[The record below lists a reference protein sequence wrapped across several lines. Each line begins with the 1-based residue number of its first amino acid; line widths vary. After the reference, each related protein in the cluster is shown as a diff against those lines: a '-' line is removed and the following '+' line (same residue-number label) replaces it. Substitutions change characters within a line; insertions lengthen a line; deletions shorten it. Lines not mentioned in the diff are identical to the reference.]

1 VILCVLGVAAA
12 AFTDEV
18 LINSPQDVHRV
29 YTETYNAIRAE
40 ENEAGGLGFLGTML
54 GGLYAKR
61 AQEIAERLQL
71 TPKRKGY
78 LLQDEAH
85 TLLIANGDDASELSA
100 IACGAACADP
110 SNTGRDNNGALD
122 ITGGRSSELVAS
134 QRHMMEARGVEVAD
148 KVSFMRI

>member
-1 VILCVLGVAAA
+1 MRALLLLLAIGVAAA
-12 AFTDEV
+12 AINDEV
-18 LINSPQDVHRV
+18 LINSPQDIHRV
-29 YTETYNAIRAE
+29 YTDTWNKIRE
-40 ENEAGGLGFLGTML
+40 EEKLGAGFLGTQL

-71 TPKRKGY
+71 TPKRKGL

-100 IACGAACADP
+100 IACGAACDE
-110 SNTGRDNNGALD
+110 SGGKTNDFRGALD
-122 ITGGRSSELVAS
+122 VTGGRSSELVAS

-148 KVSFMRI
+148 KVS